1 MKWIVSFAVADADA
15 AARRDELVEQ
25 LTSRGCTVS
34 AGNMLQLDGNEY
46 GLAVEGPEDLPD
58 LVGALAGVTGVYPNS
73 KHEAGAFV
81 PV

>member
-1 MKWIVSFAVADADA
+1 MKWIVSFAAADTDVAAS
-15 AARRDELVEQ
+15 RDELVEQ
-25 LTSRGCTVS
+25 LTPLGCTVS
-34 AGNMLQLDGNEY
+34 AGNVQQLDGNKY